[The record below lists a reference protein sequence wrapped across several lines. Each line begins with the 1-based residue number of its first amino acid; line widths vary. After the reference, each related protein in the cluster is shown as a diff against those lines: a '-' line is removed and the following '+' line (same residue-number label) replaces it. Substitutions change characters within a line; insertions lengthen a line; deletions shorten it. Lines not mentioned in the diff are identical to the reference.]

1 LGMKRKS
8 ISFIIGLMS
17 LAMLGVIAM
26 QYYFLKES
34 YVLKSQLFDQSV
46 NDALKTV
53 ALKIEKSEAAEFLAK
68 RADSDKKQEE
78 ERRLKEK
85 LRLARNED
93 RKGLKEDPTLAFIR
107 KLKAD
112 QAKSDSLFRVRDSLL
127 RNRYPNILVYNGPIK
142 ADLNDN
148 IGNIRYDFEEIIDE
162 SGYRQIVKETYT
174 N

>member
-1 LGMKRKS
+1 
-8 ISFIIGLMS
+8 
-17 LAMLGVIAM
+17 MLGVIAM

-53 ALKIEKSEAAEFLAK
+53 ALKIERSEAAEFLAK

-78 ERRLKEK
+78 EQRLKEK

-93 RKGLKEDPTLAFIR
+93 RKGLKEDPTLTFIK

-112 QAKSDSLFRVRDSLL
+112 QAIFGGK
-127 RNRYPNILVYNGPIK
+127 PK
-142 ADLNDN
+142 ELN
-148 IGNIRYDFEEIIDE
+148 
-162 SGYRQIVKETYT
+162 
-174 N
+174 